1 MIYPKPIHIISAS
14 RSPIGRFG
22 GSLKS
27 LAPVDLAL
35 QVADSICD
43 EETKKKISEV
53 VLGQVFQI
61 GHGMNVARQ
70 LVVKG
75 GFPQTTPA
83 QTVNMVCGSGLKA
96 VTTAADALSLGAE
109 NSILAGGVE
118 SMSYAPHYTHD
129 IRADKECADPK
140 YLDCLFADGLTDPLL
155 QISMGE
161 TAERIADKY
170 SITREEQDE
179 FALLSQQRVAENRER
194 FQREITPI
202 TTPDGELFSTDEHPR
217 PDSSLE
223 KLASL
228 NPVFRRENGTVTAA
242 NASGINDGAALLLL
256 SANAETSGRAR
267 IVGTTSVGCDPALMG
282 LGPVYAIRR
291 LLDETGWKLDE
302 VGAWE
307 INEAFA
313 VQTLACARDLD
324 LDLEKLNRRGGAVA
338 LGHPVGA
345 SGARI
350 LVTLLHIMEDL
361 DLKKGIASLCCGGGM
376 GVAVAIER

>member
-1 MIYPKPIHIISAS
+1 MIYPKPIHIIAAS

-27 LAPVDLAL
+27 LAPADLAM
-35 QVADSICD
+35 QVADAICD
-43 EETKKKISEV
+43 DERKVEV
-53 VLGQVFQI
+53 SQIVLGQVFQI
-61 GHGMNVARQ
+61 GHGMNIARQ
-70 LVVKG
+70 LALKG
-75 GFPQTTPA
+75 GFSESTPA

-96 VTTAADALSLGAE
+96 VTTAADALSLGE
-109 NSILAGGVE
+109 TNPILAGGVE

-129 IRADKECADPK
+129 IRADKECTDPK
-140 YLDCLFADGLTDPLL
+140 YIDCLFADGLTDPLL

-170 SITREEQDE
+170 NISREEQDE
-179 FALLSQQRVAENRER
+179 FALLSQERVTNSREA

-202 TTPDGELFSTDEHPR
+202 KMADGDLFSADEHPR
-217 PDSSLE
+217 SDSSLE

-228 NPVFRRENGTVTAA
+228 NPVFRRENGTVTAG

-256 SANAETSGRAR
+256 SGESEIPSRAR
-267 IVGTTSVGCDPALMG
+267 IVGTTSIGCDPALMG
-282 LGPVYAIRR
+282 LGPIYAIRK
-291 LLDETGWKLDE
+291 LLAETGWDSDS
-302 VGAWE
+302 VDAWE

-324 LDLEKLNRRGGAVA
+324 LDLDKLNRRGGAIA

-361 DLKKGIASLCCGGGM
+361 DLKRGIASLCCGGGM
-376 GVAVAIER
+376 GIAVAIER